1 MSKVG
6 KVGKVGVLGG
16 TFDPLHL
23 GHLRAAEVARDELS
37 LECVLFVPAR
47 NPPHKPGDAVTD
59 ASARVAML
67 ELALADEE
75 GFELSSIEIERG
87 GRSYTIETLDELQR
101 NLPDADYW
109 FITGSDA
116 FMEIRTWKD
125 WEGLLQRYAF
135 AVNER
140 PGFGLE
146 EAARAVPSSLHE
158 RVVFLQ
164 PKMLNVSSTEI
175 RSSVRDGRS
184 IRFLV
189 PGVVD
194 DYIRRNR
201 LYE

>member
-1 MSKVG
+1 MSKVD
-6 KVGKVGVLGG
+6 KVGVLGG

-23 GHLRAAEVARDELS
+23 GHLRAAEVARDELT
-37 LECVLFVPAR
+37 LESVLFVPAR

-67 ELALADEE
+67 ELGLAGEE
-75 GFELSSIEIERG
+75 GFELSSIEIERVG
-87 GRSYTIETLDELQR
+87 PSYTIETLDELQR
-101 NLPDADYW
+101 KHPDADYW

-125 WEGLLQRYAF
+125 WEVLLERYAF

-164 PKMLNVSSTEI
+164 TKMLNVSSTEI
-175 RSSVRDGRS
+175 RSLVRDGHS

-189 PGVVD
+189 PEAVD

>member
-1 MSKVG
+1 MSK
-6 KVGKVGVLGG
+6 KVGVLGG

-23 GHLRAAEVARDELS
+23 GHLRAAEVVRDELA
-37 LECVLFVPAR
+37 LESVLFVPAR

-59 ASARVAML
+59 ARARVTML

-101 NLPDADYW
+101 NHPDADYW

-125 WEGLLQRYAF
+125 WEGLLERYAF

-189 PGVVD
+189 PGAVD